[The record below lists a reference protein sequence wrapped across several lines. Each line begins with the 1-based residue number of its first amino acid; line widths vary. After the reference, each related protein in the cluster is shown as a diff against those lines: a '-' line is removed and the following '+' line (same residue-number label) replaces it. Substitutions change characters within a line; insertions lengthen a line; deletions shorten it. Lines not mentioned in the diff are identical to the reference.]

1 MMFSKPIPTV
11 PHVRGFA
18 LGQLLEF
25 RRNIPAW
32 QMKLMNEYGDI
43 CGAKLGV
50 FPVLLLSS
58 PELAQEVLVDNAHHF
73 MKSRGLQAL
82 KPVLG
87 EGLLTSEHEFHRR
100 QRKLIS
106 PGFHNRRIGTYADVM
121 ASYAEVAQARWK
133 DGEMIDA
140 SAAMMR
146 LTLAIAGKTMFN
158 ADLEKDA
165 SAVGEAVTIANRNAI
180 EMISSIFPFPVPWP
194 TARNKR
200 SKSALAMLDKT
211 VYGMIA
217 ARRAS
222 GEDPGD
228 VLSMLL
234 AAEEEGSGTKM
245 TDTEVRDETM
255 TLFLAGHETTAN
267 ALAWALHLLSRHPDV
282 YARLR
287 NEVDT
292 VLGGRAPTLED
303 MPRLPYA
310 LQVFKETMRL
320 YPPAYI
326 IGRMAMRQVTLAG
339 HTLPAG
345 MTVFINIYGM
355 HRRAKYFPNP
365 ERFDPDRFRPEA
377 EKDMVR
383 SSYLPFGGGPRVCIG
398 NQFALLEGQIVL
410 AALAQRVTFEAASTR
425 EIQTEPLITLRP
437 KDGVPLLVRRRQAV
451 RSEPLHPGTWRSA
464 PPGQA

>member
-1 MMFSKPIPTV
+1 MFSTPISTV

-50 FPVLLLSS
+50 FPCVLVSS
-58 PELAQEVLVDNAHHF
+58 PELAQSVLVDNAHHF
-73 MKSRGLQAL
+73 MKSRGLQSL

-106 PGFHNRRIGTYADVM
+106 PGFQHRRIGTYAAAM
-121 ASYAEVAQARWK
+121 ASYTEAAQARWK
-133 DGEMIDA
+133 EGEMIDA
-140 SAAMMR
+140 GAAMMR

-165 SAVGEAVTIANRNAI
+165 SEVGEAVTIANRNAI
-180 EMISSIFPFPVPWP
+180 EKISSVFPFAVPWP
-194 TARNKR
+194 TARSR
-200 SKSALAMLDKT
+200 QMRRAIDRLDQT

-217 ARRAS
+217 DRRAS

-228 VLSMLL
+228 ILSMLL
-234 AAEEEGSGTKM
+234 AAEEEGSGNKM
-245 TDTEVRDETM
+245 TDIEVRDETM

-267 ALAWALHLLSRHPDV
+267 ALAWALYLLSRNPDV

-287 NEVDT
+287 AEVDSA
-292 VLGGRAPTLED
+292 LGGRTPTLED

-326 IGRMAMRQVTLAG
+326 VGRTAMRQVALG
-339 HTLPAG
+339 PHTLPAG

-355 HRRAKYFPNP
+355 HRRAKFFPNP
-365 ERFDPDRFRPEA
+365 ERFDPDRFRVDA

-410 AALAQRVTFEAASTR
+410 AALAQRITFESASTR

-437 KDGVPLLVRRRQAV
+437 KGGVPLLVRRRQAV
-451 RSEPLHPGTWRSA
+451 RTEPLHPGSWRSA

>member
-1 MMFSKPIPTV
+1 
-11 PHVRGFA
+11 
-18 LGQLLEF
+18 
-25 RRNIPAW
+25 
-32 QMKLMNEYGDI
+32 
-43 CGAKLGV
+43 
-50 FPVLLLSS
+50 VLVSS
-58 PELAQEVLVDNAHHF
+58 PEIAQSVLVDNAHHF
-73 MKSRGLQAL
+73 MKSRGIRSL
-82 KPVLG
+82 KPLLG

-106 PGFHNRRIGTYADVM
+106 PGFQHRRIGTYANAM
-121 ASYAEVAQARWK
+121 ASYTEAAQARWK

-165 SAVGEAVTIANRNAI
+165 SEVGEAVTIANRHASEQI
-180 EMISSIFPFPVPWP
+180 TSVFPFTLPWK
-194 TARNKR
+194 TAGKR
-200 SKSALAMLDKT
+200 QMEKAMARLDQT

-245 TDTEVRDETM
+245 SDTEVRDETM

-287 NEVDT
+287 AEVDA
-292 VLGGRAPTLED
+292 VLGSRAPTLED

-310 LQVFKETMRL
+310 LQVFKETLRL

-326 IGRMAMRQVTLAG
+326 VGRTAMRQIALG
-339 HTLPAG
+339 PHTLPSG

-355 HRRAKYFPNP
+355 HRRAKYFPSP
-365 ERFDPDRFRPEA
+365 DRFDPDRFRPEA

-383 SSYLPFGGGPRVCIG
+383 SAYLPFGGGPRVCIG

-410 AALAQRVTFEAASTR
+410 AALAQRVTFEASSTR
-425 EIQTEPLITLRP
+425 EIHTEPLITLRP
-437 KDGVPLLVRRRQAV
+437 KGGVPLLVRRRLAA
-451 RSEPLHPGTWRSA
+451 RTEPLHPGAWRSA

>member
-1 MMFSKPIPTV
+1 MMFTKAVPTI

-32 QMKLMNEYGDI
+32 QMKLMNEYGDV

-50 FPVLLLSS
+50 FPCVLLSA
-58 PELAQEVLVDNAHHF
+58 PELAQSVLVDNAHHF
-73 MKSRGLQAL
+73 VKSRSLQAL
-82 KPVLG
+82 KPILG

-106 PGFHNRRIGTYADVM
+106 PGFHHRRIGSYVGAM
-121 ASYAEVAQARWK
+121 ASYTEAAQSRWK

-146 LTLAIAGKTMFN
+146 LTLAITGKTMFN

-165 SAVGEAVTIANRNAI
+165 NEVGEAVTIANRNAL
-180 EMISSIFPFPVPWP
+180 EQISSVFPFPVPWS
-194 TARNKR
+194 TRSRQSQKAIAR
-200 SKSALAMLDKT
+200 LDQT
-211 VYGMIA
+211 VYRMIA
-217 ARRAS
+217 DRRVS
-222 GEDPGD
+222 GDDPGD

-234 AAEEEGSGTKM
+234 AAEEEGSGTHM
-245 TDTEVRDETM
+245 TDAEVRDETM

-267 ALAWALHLLSRHPDV
+267 ALAWALYLLSRHPEA
-282 YARLR
+282 YARLKS
-287 NEVDT
+287 EVDA

-326 IGRMAMRQVTLAG
+326 IGRTALRDVNLCG
-339 HTLPAG
+339 HDLPGG

-355 HRRAKYFPNP
+355 HRRARYFPDP
-365 ERFDPDRFRPEA
+365 EKFDPDRFRPEA
-377 EKDMVR
+377 EKDMLR

-410 AALAQRVTFEAASTR
+410 AALAQRVTFEAASPR
-425 EIQTEPLITLRP
+425 EIETEPLITLRP
-437 KDGVPLLVRRRQAV
+437 KNGVPLLVRRRSAV
-451 RSEPLHPGTWRSA
+451 RTEPLHPGTWRTA

>member
-1 MMFSKPIPTV
+1 MFEKPIPTV
-11 PHVRGFA
+11 PYLRGFA

-32 QMKLMNEYGDI
+32 QMKVMNEHGDI

-50 FPVLLLSS
+50 FPCVLVST
-58 PELAQEVLVDNAHHF
+58 PELAQSVLVDNAHHYT
-73 MKSRGLQAL
+73 KSRGLQSL
-82 KPVLG
+82 KPLLG
-87 EGLLTSEHEFHRR
+87 EGLLTSEHDFHRR

-106 PGFHNRRIGTYADVM
+106 PGFQHRRIGTYAAAM
-121 ASYAEVAQARWK
+121 ASYTETAQARWK

-158 ADLEKDA
+158 ADLEKEA
-165 SAVGEAVTIANRNAI
+165 SEVGEAVTIANRHAI
-180 EMISSIFPFPVPWP
+180 EQISALFPFPMPWP
-194 TARNKR
+194 TARTRQIQKAVAR
-200 SKSALAMLDKT
+200 LDQT

-287 NEVDT
+287 AEADS
-292 VLGGRAPTLED
+292 VLGGRSPTLD
-303 MPRLPYA
+303 DVPRLPYA

-326 IGRMAMRQVTLAG
+326 VGRTAMRRVPLGPHSA
-339 HTLPAG
+339 PAG

-355 HRRAKYFPNP
+355 HRRARYFPNP

-410 AALAQRVTFEAASTR
+410 AALAQRIAFEAASSR

-437 KDGVPLLVRRRQAV
+437 KGGVPLLVRRRPSV
-451 RSEPLHPGTWRSA
+451 RTEPLHPSSWRSA

>member
-1 MMFSKPIPTV
+1 MLFAKSVPTIPN
-11 PHVRGFA
+11 VRGFA
-18 LGQLLEF
+18 MGQLLEF

-43 CGAKLGV
+43 CGANLGV
-50 FPVLLLSS
+50 FPVVLLSA
-58 PELAQEVLVDNAHHF
+58 PELAQSVLVDNAHHF

-82 KPVLG
+82 KPLLG

-106 PGFHNRRIGTYADVM
+106 PAFQHRRIGTYAATM
-121 ASYAEVAQARWK
+121 ASFTEGAQARWK

-165 SAVGEAVTIANRNAI
+165 SEVGEAVTVANRNAI
-180 EMISSIFPFPVPWP
+180 EQISSIFPFPVPWT
-194 TARNKR
+194 TARTRQSQKAIDR
-200 SKSALAMLDKT
+200 LDRT

-222 GEDPGD
+222 GDDPGD

-245 TDTEVRDETM
+245 SDTEVRDEAM

-267 ALAWALHLLSRHPDV
+267 ALAWALHLLSRNPDV
-282 YARLR
+282 YTRLC

-320 YPPAYI
+320 YPPGYI
-326 IGRMAMRQVTLAG
+326 VGRTAMRDVAIG
-339 HTLPAG
+339 EHTLPKGITA
-345 MTVFINIYGM
+345 FINIYGM
-355 HRRAKYFPNP
+355 HHRAKFFPNP

-377 EKDMVR
+377 EKEMVR
-383 SSYLPFGGGPRVCIG
+383 SSYIPFGGGPRVCIG

-410 AALAQRVTFEAASTR
+410 AALAQRIKFEAATTR

-437 KDGVPLLVRRRQAV
+437 KNGVPLLVRRRAAV
-451 RSEPLHPGTWRSA
+451 RNEPVHPGTWRNA

>member
-1 MMFSKPIPTV
+1 MFEKPIPTI

-18 LGQLLEF
+18 WRQLLEF

-32 QMKLMNEYGDI
+32 QMKLMNEYGDV

-50 FPVLLLSS
+50 FPCVLVSS
-58 PELAQEVLVDNAHHF
+58 PELAQSVLVDNAHHF
-73 MKSRGLQAL
+73 MKSRGLQSL

-106 PGFHNRRIGTYADVM
+106 PGFQHRRIGTYAAAM
-121 ASYAEVAQARWK
+121 ASYTEAAQARWK
-133 DGEMIDA
+133 EGEMIDA

-165 SAVGEAVTIANRNAI
+165 SEVGEAVTVANRKAI
-180 EMISSIFPFPVPWP
+180 EQISSLFPFSVPWP
-194 TARNKR
+194 TERNRQMKKAIAR
-200 SKSALAMLDKT
+200 LDQT

-217 ARRAS
+217 ERRAS
-222 GEDPGD
+222 GDDPGD

-287 NEVDT
+287 SEVDG
-292 VLGGRAPTLED
+292 VLAGRAPTLED

-326 IGRMAMRQVTLAG
+326 IGRMAMRQVALG
-339 HTLPAG
+339 PHMVPAG

-377 EKDMVR
+377 ERDMVR

-410 AALAQRVTFEAASTR
+410 AALAQRITFEAASLR

-437 KDGVPLLVRRRQAV
+437 KNGVPLLVRRRQSV
-451 RSEPLHPGTWRSA
+451 RAEPLHPTTWRPL

>member
-1 MMFSKPIPTV
+1 MLFSKAVATI
-11 PHVRGFA
+11 PHVRGFP
-18 LGQLLEF
+18 LNQLLEF

-32 QMKLMNEYGDI
+32 QMKVMNEYGDI
-43 CGAKLGV
+43 CGARLGI
-50 FPVLLLSS
+50 FPCVLLSS
-58 PELAQEVLVDNAHHF
+58 PELAQSVLVDQAHHF

-106 PGFHNRRIGTYADVM
+106 PGFQHRRIGTYAGTM
-121 ASYAEVAQARWK
+121 ASYTEAAQALWK
-133 DGEMIDA
+133 EGEMLDA
-140 SAAMMR
+140 SEAMMR

-158 ADLEKDA
+158 ADLEKEARD
-165 SAVGEAVTIANRNAI
+165 VGEAVTIANRSAI
-180 EMISSIFPFPVPWP
+180 ELISSVFPFQLPWP
-194 TARNKR
+194 TER
-200 SKSALAMLDKT
+200 SRRSQKALDLLDRT
-211 VYGMIA
+211 VYRMISD
-217 ARRAS
+217 RRAS

-255 TLFLAGHETTAN
+255 TLFLAGHETTAV

-282 YARLR
+282 YARLQR
-287 NEVDT
+287 EVDT
-292 VLGGRAPTLED
+292 VLAGRSPTLED

-310 LQVFKETMRL
+310 MQVFKETMRL

-326 IGRMAMRQVTLAG
+326 VGRMAMRDVMLG
-339 HTLPAG
+339 SHRIPKG
-345 MTVFINIYGM
+345 ITVFVNIYGM
-355 HRRAKYFPNP
+355 HHRAKFFSHPD
-365 ERFDPDRFRPEA
+365 RFDPDRFRPEA

-410 AALAQRVTFEAASTR
+410 ATLAQRITFEPGSTR

-437 KDGVPLLVRRRQAV
+437 KNGVPLIVRRRPV
-451 RSEPLHPGTWRSA
+451 HRSEPVHPGVWRPA
-464 PPGQA
+464 TPGQA